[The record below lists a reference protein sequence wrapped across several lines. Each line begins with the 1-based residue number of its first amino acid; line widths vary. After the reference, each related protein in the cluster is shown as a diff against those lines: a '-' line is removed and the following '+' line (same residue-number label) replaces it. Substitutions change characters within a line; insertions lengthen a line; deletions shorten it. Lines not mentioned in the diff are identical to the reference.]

1 MTLWVVWVICR
12 TKGSDSDSFR
22 VIRILSFTT
31 FGHLAAQRVFCGA
44 VSITSPPLWLFLVP
58 QPHRPTHTSIL
69 SLTTLNPDSS
79 TVRQTHSETSSSGNK
94 EQLNLEASSRKDDL
108 TTTSPD
114 YIPIGV
120 EQHSLPATR
129 PVHTDSAKVKTYIP
143 SFTCRC
149 SLHCTTHPTHSRSLC
164 QRHTRLSQSCKT
176 GRNRTKRPKL
186 FADFFGGSSACLSQ
200 LPPSIC
206 ARHTQHKLALSVV
219 EPYSARSAIR
229 LFPASPTFLIWIQA
243 PKTVHLLR
251 SSGIIREHA
260 SGFRNGLPLCSGGP

>member
-114 YIPIGV
+114 YIPMGLNNTVCLPPAPYIPT
-120 EQHSLPATR
+120 QQRSKPTFRALPAG
-129 PVHTDSAKVKTYIP
+129 AAYI
-143 SFTCRC
+143 
-149 SLHCTTHPTHSRSLC
+149 
-164 QRHTRLSQSCKT
+164 
-176 GRNRTKRPKL
+176 
-186 FADFFGGSSACLSQ
+186 
-200 LPPSIC
+200 
-206 ARHTQHKLALSVV
+206 ARHIPRTADH
-219 EPYSARSAIR
+219 Y
-229 LFPASPTFLIWIQA
+229 ASDTP
-243 PKTVHLLR
+243 V
-251 SSGIIREHA
+251 
-260 SGFRNGLPLCSGGP
+260 